1 MKGSGLDSKPH
12 LMICSL
18 CEEGEPCLPHVLQ
31 APSVTGIK
39 GPYIVR
45 KG

>member
-1 MKGSGLDSKPH
+1 MKGSVLDSKPH
-12 LMICSL
+12 LMIYSL
-18 CEEGEPCLPHVLQ
+18 CEEGELCLPHVLQ

-39 GPYIVR
+39 ALYIVR